1 MKNYCFLF
9 FLGIFSAIFIKT
21 DRHDHSPCDQ
31 ERAEQ
36 GDIQGRTICSPA
48 RHNRDSYLEKPGI
61 NAAEAA
67 VAPVGDL

>member
-1 MKNYCFLF
+1 MKNYWFLF
-9 FLGIFSAIFIKT
+9 FLGIFSAIFSKQIDTIIARAIK
-21 DRHDHSPCDQ
+21 R
-31 ERAEQ
+31 RAEQ

-67 VAPVGDL
+67 AAPVGDL

>member
-1 MKNYCFLF
+1 MKNYWFFVFSWYFQRYLF
-9 FLGIFSAIFIKT
+9 KT

-36 GDIQGRTICSPA
+36 GDIQGRTICSHA
-48 RHNRDSYLEKPGI
+48 RHNRGSYLEKPGI

-67 VAPVGDL
+67 AAPVKL